1 MHAFE
6 VYVEKETDHQ
16 EDHENYKAQS
26 HFSFDLTQFL
36 RVGYLEESYYWDE
49 KGNEC
54 KSDDRVD
61 CEECP
66 V

>member
-1 MHAFE
+1 MYAFE

-36 RVGYLEESYYWDE
+36 RIGYLEESYY
-49 KGNEC
+49 
-54 KSDDRVD
+54 
-61 CEECP
+61 
-66 V
+66 